1 MYVTKSEINVAF
13 EALFGKT
20 KAMSWTATAWVLQE
34 SGYAL
39 RGGRKLILLK
49 ETGVELSGLRG
60 DLEYVPFDASN
71 PAAVFSK
78 LSEMI
83 NGLLAEAAGTTVSM
97 TVAQQSSALM

>member
-1 MYVTKSEINVAF
+1 MPL
-13 EALFGKT
+13 EAAESLFC
-20 KAMSWTATAWVLQE
+20 S
-34 SGYAL
+34 
-39 RGGRKLILLK
+39 K